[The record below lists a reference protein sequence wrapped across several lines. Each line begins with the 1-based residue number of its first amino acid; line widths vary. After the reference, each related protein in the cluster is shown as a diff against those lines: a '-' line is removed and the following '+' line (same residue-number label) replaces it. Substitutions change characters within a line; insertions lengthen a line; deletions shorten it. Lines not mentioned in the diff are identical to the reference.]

1 MKRTTV
7 LPKVLDWCLL
17 AVAITFLLSNLFFA
31 HEQLRWLLT
40 LFVAVLMGF
49 CIPWL
54 DRPPRAT
61 GLMLFFLGAVLLFL
75 SGAPLEQ
82 WIRAYSQNM
91 NLLMLFVLVPLLGMP
106 LKYGHYTR
114 HLSRLYHRHVTN
126 RFRLYLLS
134 GGLSLMFSPVLNLAA
149 ITMIKDVTPR
159 SLTPSAE
166 QALYMSLSR
175 TYGLSLSWT
184 PYFGTVI
191 LVLSLLNVSWPTI
204 APITLGFA
212 LTVFA
217 VSCLM
222 EYRRIV
228 QGEGELFREP
238 STASN
243 GQRVTQ
249 ELAPT
254 ADGHLRKWDAK
265 IVELVII
272 LILLIAI
279 TIGIHEW
286 FHLEMTL
293 SVSLV
298 SIFFPVLWTIYLKKW
313 HRLLPGWRL
322 YFRRVLPRIK
332 NEIFLFMNAGFFGGA
347 VVASGYGE
355 VLPQILEGLTGNHPV
370 GLIAWIGLTIILF
383 PIMGIHPLV
392 LPLIY
397 AAVLPHAAL
406 PLHLLTITFVI
417 LASWS
422 IALSISPFS
431 AATLVVIR
439 GTAYSNYQASVGWNW
454 RFCLMGYGTML
465 VFAIVLHF
473 LLR

>member
-1 MKRTTV
+1 MKQYTV
-7 LPKVLDWCLL
+7 LPKILDWCLFGV
-17 AVAITFLLSNLFFA
+17 AVVFLLFNLFFVP
-31 HEQLRWLLT
+31 EQLRWVLT
-40 LFVAVLMGF
+40 VFVAVLMGF
-49 CIPWL
+49 CIPFL
-54 DRPPRAT
+54 DRPPRMT
-61 GLMLFFLGAVLLFL
+61 GMLLFVLGAMLLAI
-75 SGAPLEQ
+75 SHAPLEQ
-82 WIRAYSQNM
+82 WIGAYSQNL

-114 HLSRLYHRHVTN
+114 HLSRLYHRYVHN

-191 LVLSLLNVSWPTI
+191 LVLSLLNVSWPRI

-212 LTVFA
+212 MTVFA
-217 VSCLM
+217 VSCLLD
-222 EYRRIV
+222 YKRFAH
-228 QGEGELFREP
+228 GEKALFREP
-238 STASN
+238 PAALN
-243 GQRVTQ
+243 GQRVNQ
-249 ELAPT
+249 ELALT
-254 ADGHLRKWDAK
+254 DDGQLRKWDTK

-272 LILLIAI
+272 LTLLIVI

-298 SIFFPVLWTIYLKKW
+298 SIFFPVLWTAYLKKW
-313 HRLLPGWRL
+313 HRLIPGWQL
-322 YFRRVLPRIK
+322 YFRSVLPRIK

-355 VLPQILEGLTGNHPV
+355 VLPRILEGLTGNHPV
-370 GLIAWIGLTIILF
+370 GLIALIGLTIMLF
-383 PIMGIHPLV
+383 PLMGIHPLV

-406 PLHLLTITFVI
+406 PLDMLTITFVI

-422 IALSISPFS
+422 LALSISPFA

-439 GTAYSNYQASVGWNW
+439 GTAYTNYQASIGWNW
-454 RFCLMGYGTML
+454 RFALMGYVIML
-465 VFAIVLHF
+465 VFATVLHF
-473 LLR
+473 K